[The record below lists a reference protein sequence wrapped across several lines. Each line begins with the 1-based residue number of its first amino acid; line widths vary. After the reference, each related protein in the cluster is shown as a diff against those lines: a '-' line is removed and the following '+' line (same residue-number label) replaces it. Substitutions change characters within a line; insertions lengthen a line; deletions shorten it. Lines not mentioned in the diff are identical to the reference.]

1 MGVSLFVVCIFW
13 KIFSENRIKDELFGG
28 GGTIKPPSSL
38 DGAIVHTHTGTRT
51 RTHPDR
57 ILSGAALVLME
68 LIRRRMVIQT
78 RRLWAVRVES
88 CRDSDSGVQQLH
100 VLPHGHH
107 SRNRVMI
114 SVFEEDPDEKY
125 YKERI
130 LLFFFFFWEAL
141 KLRTGKKRL
150 VEIVYIA
157 SPPVSLASTFLL
169 SSPFLSPSRAFLIW
183 CWALCLNM
191 KFFYLYP

>member
-38 DGAIVHTHTGTRT
+38 DRAIVRTHTRTRTRT

-107 SRNRVMI
+107 SRNGVMVL
-114 SVFEEDPDEKY
+114 VFWKRTQMKNITKKEFFYFFVFFGGCEVEDGEE
-125 YKERI
+125 
-130 LLFFFFFWEAL
+130 EACWNCL
-141 KLRTGKKRL
+141 
-150 VEIVYIA
+150 Y
-157 SPPVSLASTFLL
+157 S
-169 SSPFLSPSRAFLIW
+169 LSPSFLG
-183 CWALCLNM
+183 LHFLT
-191 KFFYLYP
+191 FLSLSLSV

>member
-38 DGAIVHTHTGTRT
+38 DRAIVRTHTRTRTRT

-57 ILSGAALVLME
+57 ILSGSALVLME

-130 LLFFFFFWEAL
+130 LLFFFFGGFEVEDGEEEACWNCL
-141 KLRTGKKRL
+141 
-150 VEIVYIA
+150 Y
-157 SPPVSLASTFLL
+157 S
-169 SSPFLSPSRAFLIW
+169 LSPSFLG
-183 CWALCLNM
+183 LHFLT
-191 KFFYLYP
+191 FLSLSLSV

>member
-125 YKERI
+125 YKQRI
-130 LLFFFFFWEAL
+130 LQFFFFFLEDFEVEDGEEEARWNCL
-141 KLRTGKKRL
+141 
-150 VEIVYIA
+150 Y
-157 SPPVSLASTFLL
+157 S
-169 SSPFLSPSRAFLIW
+169 LSPSFLG
-183 CWALCLNM
+183 LHFLT
-191 KFFYLYP
+191 FLSLSLSV

>member
-38 DGAIVHTHTGTRT
+38 DRAIVRTHTGTRTRT

-57 ILSGAALVLME
+57 ILSGSALVLME

-107 SRNRVMI
+107 SRNGVMVL
-114 SVFEEDPDEKY
+114 VFWRGPRWK
-125 YKERI
+125 I
-130 LLFFFFFWEAL
+130 LQRKNSSFFFFWRLWSWGRGRRGLL
-141 KLRTGKKRL
+141 KLF
-150 VEIVYIA
+150 I
-157 SPPVSLASTFLL
+157 
-169 SSPFLSPSRAFLIW
+169 
-183 CWALCLNM
+183 
-191 KFFYLYP
+191 

>member
-1 MGVSLFVVCIFW
+1 MSIKECVTQSIGQNWLQVASDPMGVSLFVVRIFW

-38 DGAIVHTHTGTRT
+38 DRAIVHTHTRTRTRT

-107 SRNRVMI
+107 SRNGVMV

-130 LLFFFFFWEAL
+130 FYFFFGVGLWSWGWGRRGLL
-141 KLRTGKKRL
+141 KLF
-150 VEIVYIA
+150 I
-157 SPPVSLASTFLL
+157 
-169 SSPFLSPSRAFLIW
+169 
-183 CWALCLNM
+183 
-191 KFFYLYP
+191 